1 MYDFFNILAGIFFIG
16 TIASIVYIIIKAVKK
31 RFGKKLLLIPLV
43 LFLIYLLICAV
54 MPEKPADPEPEQ
66 TVSTTESVTT
76 AAETTEAPTTEQP
89 AVNTETGSSAV
100 KSGTYELSNG
110 MTLFFSD
117 SVRNDTTGNWRITT
131 MADPSAI
138 GDYAVEYYE
147 KLFSNDDEIHAIVN
161 FTLKTTTKIT
171 KQGDSLDVTVYEYV
185 SKEEHDAKLLFSGTK
200 LSENAVKLSS
210 DEKSDENTEETPADV
225 SNDAFIKD
233 VESAIDGQL
242 GQGETYK
249 DVTFKDGDLCV
260 SVDFSNADP
269 APLTMEDLALSRTSS
284 ITDAILGLDQYD
296 SLWNTITVDFGD
308 VGKII
313 NKKENM
319 ESNGYGRYFPSE
331 KFTLTK

>member
-1 MYDFFNILAGIFFIG
+1 MKKKTFIAGLLA
-16 TIASIVYIIIKAVKK
+16 IALSVSL
-31 RFGKKLLLIPLV
+31 FG
-43 LFLIYLLICAV
+43 CGGSS
-54 MPEKPADPEPEQ
+54 D
-66 TVSTTESVTT
+66 T
-76 AAETTEAPTTEQP
+76 ETTEPSTTQ
-89 AVNTETGSSAV
+89 AVTETEKATEATEAPETTADTGNAAV

-110 MTLFFSD
+110 MTLYFSD

-210 DEKSDENTEETPADV
+210 DENTEETSTDV
-225 SNDAFIKD
+225 SDDAFIKD

-249 DVTFKDGDLCV
+249 DVTLKDGDLCV

-284 ITDAILGLDQYD
+284 ITDAILELDQYD
-296 SLWNTITVDFGD
+296 SLWSTITVDFGD
-308 VGKII
+308 VGKVI
-313 NKKENM
+313 NKKEDVS
-319 ESNGYGRYFPSE
+319 SNGYGRYFPSE
-331 KFTLTK
+331 NFTLTK